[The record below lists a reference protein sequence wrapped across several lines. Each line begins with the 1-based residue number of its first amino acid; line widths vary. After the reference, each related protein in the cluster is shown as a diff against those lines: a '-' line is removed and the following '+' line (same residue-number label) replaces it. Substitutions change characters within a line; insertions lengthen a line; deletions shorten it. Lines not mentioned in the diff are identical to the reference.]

1 MRSRFD
7 EQLALLNRELIEMGA
22 LCEEVIALSAQAL
35 TEGNAELAAR
45 VAPLDQEIDRKER
58 EIESLCLKLLLQ
70 QQPVA
75 KDLRQISAALKMIT
89 DMERIGDQAED
100 IAEIITFLGGRGAEN
115 SNLLREMAR
124 STIKMVTES
133 VDAYVKHDTA
143 LADQVIAEDDTV
155 DDYFARVKKDLI
167 KRIAQDPD
175 DGEFA
180 LDLLMIAKYF
190 ERIGDH
196 ATNIAEWV
204 IFSVTGEHKEGY
216 SMIWCVEDDASIRDI
231 EVYALQSTGFEAKGF
246 EDGTSFWE
254 ALRTG
259 RPELVVLDVM
269 LPGIDGMEL
278 LRRMRADAAL
288 SDIPVVMATA
298 KGAEYDKIR
307 GLDLGADY
315 YLTKPFGVMELVSCV
330 KAVLRRCGTKSAS
343 QFRCGGLVLDEESH
357 TVTADGES
365 VALTYKEFELLRL
378 FLSHPGTAF
387 SRDQLMADVW
397 GTDYCGETRTVD
409 MHIRTLRQ
417 KLGAYGEKI
426 ETVRG
431 VGYRMEGKA

>member
-70 QQPVA
+70 QQP
-75 KDLRQISAALKMIT
+75 QISAALKMIT
-89 DMERIGDQAED
+89 DMERIGDQAEE

-115 SNLLREMAR
+115 SDLLREMAR

-204 IFSVTGEHKEGY
+204 IFSVTGEHKEG
-216 SMIWCVEDDASIRDI
+216 
-231 EVYALQSTGFEAKGF
+231 
-246 EDGTSFWE
+246 
-254 ALRTG
+254 
-259 RPELVVLDVM
+259 
-269 LPGIDGMEL
+269 
-278 LRRMRADAAL
+278 
-288 SDIPVVMATA
+288 
-298 KGAEYDKIR
+298 
-307 GLDLGADY
+307 
-315 YLTKPFGVMELVSCV
+315 
-330 KAVLRRCGTKSAS
+330 
-343 QFRCGGLVLDEESH
+343 
-357 TVTADGES
+357 
-365 VALTYKEFELLRL
+365 
-378 FLSHPGTAF
+378 
-387 SRDQLMADVW
+387 
-397 GTDYCGETRTVD
+397 
-409 MHIRTLRQ
+409 
-417 KLGAYGEKI
+417 
-426 ETVRG
+426 
-431 VGYRMEGKA
+431 